1 MAAGIIQAF
10 ESRGIEVPPVAM
22 EQCYAGDL
30 SWWLERIDTYE
41 TVAGCINGF
50 QGGYIYMNTALR
62 VLANKGPKYNIIS
75 MPAVAI
81 DTTNLRFYAKPNVP
95 LTSNEELPG
104 PKTAWCDNKC
114 LDKYFLRPGHGEV
127 A

>member
-1 MAAGIIQAF
+1 
-10 ESRGIEVPPVAM
+10 M

-81 DTTNLRFYAKPNVP
+81 DTTNLRFYARPNVP
-95 LTSNEELPG
+95 LTSNDELPG

-114 LDKYFLRPGHGEV
+114 LDKYFLRPGP
-127 A
+127 ATKK